1 MPIRVA
7 NVVGE
12 MHAAM
17 ANLRNFIDAMPYRRA
32 GFINLHAQ
40 LARRVARLSVELE
53 NAGSLYPPI

>member
-1 MPIRVA
+1 
-7 NVVGE
+7 